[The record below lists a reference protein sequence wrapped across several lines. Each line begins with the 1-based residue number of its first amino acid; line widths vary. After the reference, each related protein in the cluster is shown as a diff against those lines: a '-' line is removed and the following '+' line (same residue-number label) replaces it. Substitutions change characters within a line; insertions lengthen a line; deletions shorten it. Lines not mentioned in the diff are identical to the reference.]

1 MSCAACSA
9 RIEKAVG
16 ALDGVDVCSVN
27 LLTNSMT
34 VEGNA
39 ADDAIVAAV
48 TDAGYGAS
56 LCGQEKTKTDSSDDG
71 DSETKRLVVRLT
83 VSAAILLVLMYFSMG
98 HSMFGLPIP
107 SFFEGD
113 YASVGLVQL
122 LLSTVILVIN
132 QKFFVNGAKGLIRLS
147 PNMDTLV
154 ALGSAASYL
163 YSLCSLFLIIKAQ
176 TSGDTAL
183 AAHLLHDLYFES
195 AAMILVLITVGKM
208 LESYSKG
215 RTTDALKGLM
225 SLAPDEATVVRDGAE
240 VKVPVDQ
247 VRVGDVFIIRPGD
260 KIPVDGVVLE
270 GSSSLDESALTGES
284 VYAEKSVGD
293 AVSTAT
299 INVSGFLRCQAT
311 KVGDD
316 TVLANIVRMVSDAAA
331 SKAPIAK
338 LADRVSGIFVPA
350 VIAVAIVTTVVW
362 LLIGRDFGF
371 SLARGISVLV
381 ISCPCSLGLA
391 TPVAIMVGS
400 GVGAKNGILF
410 KTAAALEQAGRIETI
425 VLDKTGTITVGAP
438 KVTDVRSADGVDENE
453 FLSSALSLEFASEH
467 PLSRAVTEYGKDN
480 GVEAFAISD
489 FEAVPGR
496 GLTAKAPDNGTLRG
510 GNLEF
515 ISEFADIS
523 AESREF
529 ARRSAEQGKTP
540 LFFSKDRRFL
550 GMICVAD
557 VVRPDSAEAISDL
570 HRMGI
575 TTVMLT
581 GDNERTA
588 NAVAGT
594 VGIDRVIAGVFPD
607 RKAAEV
613 SRISADSKVAMVGDG
628 INDAPALKGADLG
641 VAIGAGTDIA
651 IDAADVV
658 LVNSRLSDVTSAMRL
673 GRATLRNIREN
684 LFWAFIYN
692 IIGIPIAAG
701 VLIVPFGISLS
712 PMIAA
717 AAMSL
722 SSVCV
727 VSNALRLN
735 LVRLGRAAVSGLQ
748 AENKT
753 SSENVR
759 KGDKEMNQTVTMKIE
774 GMMCAHCE
782 AHVKNALESVPGVES
797 ALVSQAEGTAKVS
810 LSKEVSSDDLK
821 AAVTGAGYTVK
832 D

>member
-9 RIEKAVG
+9 RIERAVG
-16 ALDGVDVCSVN
+16 ALEGVDACSVN

-34 VEGNA
+34 VEGDTS
-39 ADDAIVAAV
+39 DDAVIAAVVAA
-48 TDAGYGAS
+48 GYNAS
-56 LCGQEKTKTDSSDDG
+56 PSGRSKSKSQSEGSDSG
-71 DSETKRLVVRLT
+71 NGETKRLAVRLA
-83 VSAAILLVLMYFSMG
+83 VSAVLLLVLMYFSMG
-98 HSMFGLPIP
+98 HSMFALPFP
-107 SFFEGD
+107 AFFSGD
-113 YASVGLVQL
+113 YASLGLLQL

-132 QKFFVNGAKGLIRLS
+132 QKFFINGARGLVRLS

-176 TSGDTAL
+176 STGDGQQ
-183 AAHLLHDLYFES
+183 AAQLLHGLYFES

-225 SLAPDEATVVRDGAE
+225 SLAPDEASVIRDGAE
-240 VKVPVDQ
+240 VRIPVDQ
-247 VRVGDVFIIRPGD
+247 VRVGDVFVIRPGD
-260 KIPVDGVVLE
+260 KIPVDGVILE
-270 GSSSLDESALTGES
+270 GNSSLDESALTGES

-293 AVSTAT
+293 TVSTAT
-299 INVSGFLRCQAT
+299 INVSGFMRCQAT

-350 VIAVAIVTTVVW
+350 VIAVAIITTVVW
-362 LLIGRDFGF
+362 LVIGRDFGF

-410 KTAAALEQAGRIETI
+410 KTAAALEQAGRIETV

-438 KVTDVRSADGVDENE
+438 RVTDVRSGDGTDTSEL
-453 FLSSALSLEFASEH
+453 LSAACSLERASEH
-467 PLSRAVTEYGKDN
+467 PLSKAVIEYAEAEGTET
-480 GVEAFAISD
+480 FAITD

-496 GLTAKAPDNGTLRG
+496 GLTAKDGDSAVLRG

-515 ISEFADIS
+515 ISEFATIPS
-523 AESREF
+523 ESRDF
-529 ARRSAEQGKTP
+529 AQKSSEQGKTP
-540 LFFSKDRRFL
+540 LFFSRNDRFL

-557 VVRPDSAEAISDL
+557 VVRPDSAEAIAEL
-570 HRMGI
+570 HKMGI

-607 RKAAEV
+607 KKAAHV
-613 SRISADSKVAMVGDG
+613 ARISEDNRVAMVGDG

-658 LVNSRLSDVTSAMRL
+658 LVNSRLSDVTAAIRL

-692 IIGIPIAAG
+692 VIGIPIAAG
-701 VLIVPFGISLS
+701 ALAPLGISLS

-727 VSNALRLN
+727 VTNALRLN
-735 LVRLGRAAVSGLQ
+735 LVRLAKADAPGLQ
-748 AENKT
+748 AENR
-753 SSENVR
+753 SSENV
-759 KGDKEMNQTVTMKIE
+759 KEGDKKMNQTVTMKIE

-782 AHVKNALESVPGVES
+782 AHVKSALESVPGVES
-797 ALVSQAEGTAKVS
+797 ALVSQAEGTAKVA
-810 LSKEVSSDDLK
+810 LSADVSSDALK

-832 D
+832 E